1 MDKQRQAPL
10 LTGVKAAQARASTVR
25 WAIGKT
31 VLGMIFLLGA
41 MAHAFGPQPRTPMTQ
56 VWMVTLIILSTV
68 YVGLGLRAFAQA
80 RQRGKR
86 LWVALT
92 LGWGVAAAVMLRILV
107 SSRTG

>member
-10 LTGVKAAQARASTVR
+10 LTEVKAAQGRAATIR

-41 MAHAFGPQPRTPMTQ
+41 MAHAYGPQPRSAQTTMWTI
-56 VWMVTLIILSTV
+56 TLIILSTV

-86 LWVALT
+86 LWLPLTVA
-92 LGWGVAAAVMLRILV
+92 WGAAAAVMLRILV
-107 SSRTG
+107 SSRAG

>member
-1 MDKQRQAPL
+1 MDKQRQAPV
-10 LTGVKAAQARASTVR
+10 LTGVKAAQGRTATIR

-41 MAHAFGPQPRTPMTQ
+41 MAHAFGPQPRATQ
-56 VWMVTLIILSTV
+56 ATLWTVTLLILSTI

-92 LGWGVAAAVMLRILV
+92 LAWGVAAAVLLRILV
-107 SSRTG
+107 SSRAG

>member
-10 LTGVKAAQARASTVR
+10 LTGVKAAQGRAATIR

-41 MAHAFGPQPRTPMTQ
+41 MAHAFSPQPRSTMTQ
-56 VWMVTLIILSTV
+56 LWTVTLIVLSTV
-68 YVGLGLRAFAQA
+68 YVGLGLRAFAHV
-80 RQRGKR
+80 RQRGRR

-107 SSRTG
+107 SSRG